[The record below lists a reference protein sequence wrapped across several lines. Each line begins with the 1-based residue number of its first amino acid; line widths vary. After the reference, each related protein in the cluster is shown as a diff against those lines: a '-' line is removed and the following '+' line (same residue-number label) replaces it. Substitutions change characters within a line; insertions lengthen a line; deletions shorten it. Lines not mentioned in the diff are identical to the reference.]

1 MQADKRLCDIQP
13 QAASLCV
20 TGAVSAHK
28 PLHQFLRR
36 NIERISADILHG
48 KNHGILLFFDVD
60 IHSRVR
66 LRIFAGVAQKVAQ
79 HAPRQIAVPH
89 GKQRGISAVDD
100 RLQMGVFQLFLIFC
114 NCLCRQL
121 AHIRRGKLYL
131 EVACRSLGGLNQ
143 VLGQL
148 FQPAGLSV
156 QNLNIFRRLSI
167 QIFLFQ
173 QIHIVDDRGQRR
185 FDIMGNICNQLR
197 FQMLAFHFLL

>member
-1 MQADKRLCDIQP
+1 MRIHWEYFRQKMRCIFY
-13 QAASLCV
+13 SCV
-20 TGAVSAHK
+20 W
-28 PLHQFLRR
+28 
-36 NIERISADILHG
+36 
-48 KNHGILLFFDVD
+48 
-60 IHSRVR
+60 

-79 HAPRQIAVPH
+79 HAPRQIAVHH
-89 GKQRGISAVDD
+89 GKQGGISAVDD

-156 QNLNIFRRLSI
+156 QNLDIFRRLP
-167 QIFLFQ
+167 LPE
-173 QIHIVDDRGQRR
+173 D
-185 FDIMGNICNQLR
+185 
-197 FQMLAFHFLL
+197 